1 MATNALTAKD
11 RERFDRARTLGAAHA
26 QDPSAVINAR
36 YEPAS
41 DAIRL
46 TFRSGGSMMIP
57 RRLITALARQPLSA
71 LRSISVSP
79 AGDAVSWRALD
90 VDVFV
95 PGLVERAFGT
105 RLFAAATGQRGGVR
119 RTKAKAAAAKLNGAR
134 GGRPRRMESA

>member
-11 RERFDRARTLGAAHA
+11 RERFDRARALGEAQA
-26 QDPSAVINAR
+26 QDPSAVVGAC
-36 YEPAS
+36 YEPAP

-57 RRLITALARQPLSA
+57 RRIIPGLERQPLSA

-79 AGDAVSWRALD
+79 AGDAVSWRVLD

-105 RLFAAATGQRGGVR
+105 RLFAAATGRRGGER
-119 RTKAKAAAAKLNGAR
+119 RTKAKTVAAQLNGAR
-134 GGRPRRMESA
+134 GGRPRKRESA